1 MARRPEAAR
10 EARAGRAASQR
21 RTSVT
26 DDQTIIALTAACT
39 ILALL
44 FLRASFIAAIRG
56 ARLKRML
63 RELE

>member
-1 MARRPEAAR
+1 M
-10 EARAGRAASQR
+10 
-21 RTSVT
+21 T
-26 DDQTIIALTAACT
+26 DEQKILALGAACV

-44 FLRASFIAAIRG
+44 LLRASFIAAVRG